1 MNFIS
6 FLKDDYLLPLDS
18 LTLRKILSMQNY
30 VNYYLLLFQCIL
42 FFFFFYITCGLCFN
56 CLGFQSLDS
65 FSFISPPKNTTNI
78 HETTLELKK
87 NIDLETNYE
96 NKNEKSEICINSTD
110 MCTSNKHD
118 LSNNFIK

>member
-1 MNFIS
+1 MNLIS

-30 VNYYLLLFQCIL
+30 VNYYLLLSSMH

-78 HETTLELKK
+78 HETTLELDK
-87 NIDLETNYE
+87 NINLETNYE
-96 NKNEKSEICINSTD
+96 NKNEKSEICINSTN
-110 MCTSNKHD
+110 MCTSNKYD
-118 LSNNFIK
+118 LSNNFTK